1 MEVVIGGESL
11 MHLALVVVA
20 AVVAV
25 VVATLGEIE
34 TGTGTGTEISIETIE
49 FLLQG
54 GMNLLHLEVEMK
66 AGVIVVE
73 GVVEVIGVRVR
84 GAVRGPHREEETVMI
99 DSFLTFCPLL
109 LMYGVLSF
117 PQAGHD
123 ILCED
128 IILDLFFLTWS
139 ISPCLMSRHR
149 PAVALHNPQADNLK
163 ISPQLIIIAS

>member
-34 TGTGTGTEISIETIE
+34 TGTGTGTGTEISIETIE

-66 AGVIVVE
+66 AGVIAVE
-73 GVVEVIGVRVR
+73 GVVEVLAVRVR
-84 GAVRGPHREEETVMI
+84 GPVRTAHQREEETVMI
-99 DSFLTFCPLL
+99 DSSSFTSVLRCLL
-109 LMYGVLSF
+109 IPF
-117 PQAGHD
+117 FNHD
-123 ILCED
+123 IPCHK
-128 IILDLFFLTWS
+128 IILDFLF
-139 ISPCLMSRHR
+139 I
-149 PAVALHNPQADNLK
+149 
-163 ISPQLIIIAS
+163 